1 MRVIHA
7 RLIQLGSVTQSCP
20 TLCNLM
26 DYSTPGFPV
35 HNQLLELAQTHV
47 HQVGDVIQPSHPL
60 PSPFPAAINLS
71 EHQGLLMNERV
82 LRIRWPK
89 YWSFSFRISTSNKY
103 SGFISFKI
111 DFFDLLVVK
120 GTLKNLLQHHSSKVS
135 VLPCSAFFMVQLA
148 HLHMTTG
155 KARALVICTFV
166 GKLMSLLLNMLSRF
180 LRAFLPRSKCL
191 LISRLQSPSAVILE
205 PKKVKSVIV
214 SIVFPS
220 ICH

>member
-1 MRVIHA
+1 MRAIHA
-7 RLIQLGSVTQSCP
+7 RLIQLGSVTQSCL

-26 DYSTPGFPV
+26 DYSIPGFPV

-60 PSPFPAAINLS
+60 SSPFPTAISLS

-82 LRIRWPK
+82 LHIRWPK
-89 YWSFSFRISTSNKY
+89 CWSFSFRISPSNNY
-103 SGFISFKI
+103 SVFISFKI

-135 VLPCSAFFMVQLA
+135 VLPCSAFFMVQLS

-155 KARALVICTFV
+155 KARALAIWTFV
-166 GKLMSLLLNMLSRF
+166 GKVMSLFLNMLSRF
-180 LRAFLPRSKCL
+180 LRAFLPSSKCL